1 MSATPPDKVPA
12 PPGVSL
18 VADDEESIRWVL
30 ERACAKDGHTV
41 HAVGSGREA
50 LAALR
55 ERAYDVALID
65 IRMPD
70 LSGLEVL
77 SRAREDHIDTLFIVL
92 TAHNTMANA
101 IEATKRGA
109 YDYLTKPFD
118 LDQVEVLVG
127 RAMELRRLTRDLERL
142 RGELE
147 QRDELVVGKTSAMQE
162 VYKVIGRAAP
172 TEATVLIQG
181 ETGTGKELVAKAI
194 HYHSARH
201 GPFVALNC
209 SAIPNELLESELF
222 GYERGAFTG
231 AVERRIGKF
240 ESAAAGTL
248 FLDEIADMPLGLQA
262 KLLRVLQEREFTRVG
277 GRDALR
283 ADVRIIAAS
292 NQDLEAAVRGGRF
305 RDDLFFRLN
314 VVRIV
319 VPALRDRRGDI
330 PDLIDFFID
339 KVNRDIGTSIVGVS
353 DEAREL
359 LVRHGWPGNVR
370 ELENAMLRAAV
381 LARGGRTLVR
391 EDFALAGESS
401 NDSAEVL
408 PLEEAVRRRLA
419 ELLDTDRH
427 ASSGELYATL
437 ISAVERPLI
446 EIVLERVGGNQVK
459 AADMLGINR
468 NTLRKKITE
477 LGIAVRRPPVR

>member
-1 MSATPPDKVPA
+1 MAIPEA
-12 PPGVSL
+12 NLPGTIL

-30 ERACAKDGHTV
+30 ERACSQSGHTV
-41 HAVGSGREA
+41 VTVPSGAEA

-55 ERAYDVALID
+55 SRPFDLALVD

-70 LSGLEVL
+70 ISGLDVL
-77 SRAREDHIDTLFIVL
+77 SRAREEGLDTLFIVM
-92 TAHNTMANA
+92 TAQNTMANA

-118 LDQVEVLVG
+118 LEQVGLLVT
-127 RAMELRRLTRDLERL
+127 RALELRRLTRDLERL
-142 RGELE
+142 RGELK
-147 QRDELVVGKTSAMQE
+147 QRHELVIGRTPAMQE
-162 VYKVIGRAAP
+162 VYKAIGRVAP
-172 TEATVLIQG
+172 TDATVLIQG
-181 ETGTGKELVAKAI
+181 ETGTGKELIAKTI
-194 HYHSARH
+194 HYHSERH

-240 ESAAAGTL
+240 ESAAGGTL
-248 FLDEIADMPLGLQA
+248 FLDEIPDMPLGLQA

-283 ADVRIIAAS
+283 TDVRIIAAS
-292 NQDLEAAVRGGRF
+292 NQDLEAAVRAGRF

-353 DEAREL
+353 EEAREL

-381 LARGGRTLVR
+381 LARGGRTLVS
-391 EDFALAGESS
+391 EDFALAGEASS
-401 NDSAEVL
+401 DAAEVL

-419 ELLDTDRH
+419 ELLDSDRN
-427 ASSGELYATL
+427 ATGGELYAKL

-468 NTLRKKITE
+468 NTLRKKISE
-477 LGIAVRRPPVR
+477 LGIAIRRPPAR